1 MQLESLKI
9 VCAFIVIRIYLR
21 KSVYYHIGDYLGIDS
36 AGNLNEGVCSIF
48 DSVIIV

>member
-1 MQLESLKI
+1 MLLENAARESEN
-9 VCAFIVIRIYLR
+9 CMCFYLR
-21 KSVYYHIGDYLGIDS
+21 KSVYYHIGDYLGTDS